1 MASSSRSVLD
11 IISQK
16 LCVEKRITDKAEELN
31 ELLEAK
37 AGAGSL
43 AALRLTGSCRLVACV
58 DLAARSLGCTV
69 SQADVVRV
77 SSMNKKSYN
86 EAVKVIANIL
96 GLEERVT
103 LRELAIQFGCTGV
116 VTLATEILQRY
127 ISDQCSDVDYH
138 TPLFL
143 CAALVAGTRKQKVK
157 IDMVKLREHSGVKK
171 SALEKLITIMEKYVH
186 KAPDSRKRS
195 PSKNRD
201 GLLEAIDLQDKEHN
215 LKKSRLDEST
225 PCKNGTVS
233 KKDYEEWKRRILAQ
247 AQLS

>member
-116 VTLATEILQRY
+116 VTLATEILQR
-127 ISDQCSDVDYH
+127 
-138 TPLFL
+138 
-143 CAALVAGTRKQKVK
+143 KQKVK